1 MIRSS
6 VFRILAVFF
15 LLIHCFTGNSI
26 AFASSKVQAPHNV
39 IIINSYHQGLS
50 WTDSLNMGINKVLL
64 ESGLDIEVYTEY
76 LDVKRFTKSNVTNCC
91 YSCFKQKYAKVQFDL
106 VFVTD
111 NDALNFME
119 QYADSIFPGT
129 PVVFC
134 GVNDRNNFKKG
145 YTGII
150 EEVDIKGNIEL
161 IEIIHK
167 DIKTLNVVVDR
178 TTTGSIL
185 HNRLVELYKNNEF
198 PFELNILSDYTIEG
212 LRQKAL
218 TFGNGDI
225 LLFLLFNVD
234 SQGTYFTYE
243 DALIAIGE
251 NCNVPIYGPWDFY
264 LDNGIVG
271 GKIIRGNIHGRL
283 AGEIVV
289 SILNGEDVNSIK
301 PVVGPSLFA
310 FNHHIVKQHAISK
323 RLLPKPRF
331 IHNSPYQFFRENIK
345 LFFSFAFVVIVLL
358 VIILLLWSISR
369 LRRKRLST
377 ERLYSEQLN
386 EQNVMLEEAK
396 EKADESNRL
405 KSAFLANMSHEI
417 RTPMNGIVGF
427 ASLLK
432 VRQDLPKEKV
442 AHYVNIINDNSKVL
456 LNLINDIIDISK
468 IEANQLDIK
477 QEPHDINKLINELY
491 ATYCSEKHRLKKD
504 SVEVRFNIPFEHQE
518 MVVLTDVERLRQ
530 VLANLLNNA
539 LKFTDEG
546 TVEFG
551 YKLNDNTL
559 YFFVEDTGIGVQD
572 EKVSQIFERFRQV
585 DESNSRSYGGSGLG
599 LAISKG
605 IVSKMNG
612 EIGVK
617 SQKGNGSHFWFKIP
631 YVPVGNND
639 KQSSNA
645 KDEFDCP
652 NFAGK
657 TILAVDDVEE
667 SLLLLNEMVE
677 PTGATF
683 IGVNSSQEAIEQCRS
698 NNRIDLVLMDLQL
711 PNINGYEAT
720 RIIKNF
726 RPLLPII
733 AQTANAMSN
742 DRELALDAGCDDYIP
757 KPIGIAKFFSILQ
770 KHL

>member
-1 MIRSS
+1 
-6 VFRILAVFF
+6 
-15 LLIHCFTGNSI
+15 IHN
-26 AFASSKVQAPHNV
+26 
-39 IIINSYHQGLS
+39 
-50 WTDSLNMGINKVLL
+50 
-64 ESGLDIEVYTEY
+64 
-76 LDVKRFTKSNVTNCC
+76 
-91 YSCFKQKYAKVQFDL
+91 
-106 VFVTD
+106 
-111 NDALNFME
+111 
-119 QYADSIFPGT
+119 
-129 PVVFC
+129 
-134 GVNDRNNFKKG
+134 
-145 YTGII
+145 
-150 EEVDIKGNIEL
+150 
-161 IEIIHK
+161 

-178 TTTGSIL
+178 TTTGNIL
-185 HNRLVELYKNNEF
+185 HDRLVELYRNNEF
-198 PFELNILSDYTIEG
+198 PFELNILSDYAIEG

-218 TFGNGDI
+218 TFGKGDI

-234 SQGTYFTYE
+234 NQGKFFTYE

-251 NCNVPIYGPWDFY
+251 NCKVPIYGPWDFY

-283 AGEIVV
+283 AGEIGV

-301 PVVGPSLFA
+301 PVVGPSFYA
-310 FNHHIVKQHAISK
+310 FNHSILKQHAISK

-331 IHNSPYQFFRENIK
+331 ILNSRYQFFRKNIK

-377 ERLYSEQLN
+377 ELLYSKKLN

-396 EKADESNRL
+396 EKAEESNRL

-432 VRQDLPKEKV
+432 VRPDLPKEKV
-442 AHYVNIINDNSKVL
+442 THYVNIINDSSKVL

-477 QEPHDINKLINELY
+477 QEPHDINKLISELY
-491 ATYCSEKHRLKKD
+491 AMYRSEKHRLKKD
-504 SVEVRFNIPFEHQE
+504 SVEVRFNVPFEHQE

-539 LKFTDEG
+539 LKFTNEG

-551 YKLNDNTL
+551 YRLNGEKL
-559 YFFVEDTGIGVQD
+559 YFFVEDTGIGVRD

-585 DESNSRSYGGSGLG
+585 DESKSRAYGGSGLG

-617 SQKGNGSHFWFKIP
+617 SQEGNGSHFWFTIP
-631 YVPVGNND
+631 YLPVSKND
-639 KQSSNA
+639 EQNGNA
-645 KDEFDCP
+645 KDKFDCP
-652 NFAGK
+652 NFSGK
-657 TILAVDDVEE
+657 TILAVDDAEE
-667 SLLLLNEMVE
+667 SLLLLSELVK

-683 IGVNSSQEAIEQCRS
+683 IGVNSSHEATEQCRS
-698 NNRIDLVLMDLQL
+698 NSKIDLVLMDLQL

-720 RIIKNF
+720 RIIKHF

-742 DRELALDAGCDDYIP
+742 DRELALDAGCDDYIS
-757 KPIGIAKFFSILQ
+757 KPIGIAKFFSVLQ